1 MDAIQIII
9 VITIAA
15 VIGTII
21 IDATTIL
28 ALRKKE
34 DAIVKVFA
42 MAVTVRIVSG
52 IITTIVA
59 VNQKTGGYPVHR
71 TRLFT

>member
-1 MDAIQIII
+1 VDAIQIII
-9 VITIAA
+9 VITIAT
-15 VIGTII
+15 VIATII

-28 ALRKKE
+28 VLRKKE

-42 MAVTVRIVSG
+42 MDVTVRIASG
-52 IITTIVA
+52 IIKTIVA
-59 VNQKTGGYPVHR
+59 VNKKKGGYPVLR

>member
-1 MDAIQIII
+1 VDAIQTIT
-9 VITIAA
+9 VITIAI
-15 VIGTII
+15 VIVTII

-28 ALRKKE
+28 VLRKKE

-42 MAVTVRIVSG
+42 MAVTVQKVSG

-59 VNQKTGGYPVHR
+59 VNHKTGGYPVFR

>member
-1 MDAIQIII
+1 VDAIQIII
-9 VITIAA
+9 VITIAT

-28 ALRKKE
+28 VLRKKE

-59 VNQKTGGYPVHR
+59 VNQKAGGYPVHR

>member
-1 MDAIQIII
+1 VDAIQIII
-9 VITIAA
+9 VITIAT
-15 VIGTII
+15 VIVTII

-28 ALRKKE
+28 VLRKKE
-34 DAIVKVFA
+34 NAIARVFA
-42 MAVTVRIVSG
+42 MAVTVQIVNG

-59 VNQKTGGYPVHR
+59 VNHNKGGYPVFR

>member
-9 VITIAA
+9 VITIAT

-59 VNQKTGGYPVHR
+59 VNQ
-71 TRLFT
+71 

>member
-9 VITIAA
+9 VITIAT

-52 IITTIVA
+52 IITTIVV
-59 VNQKTGGYPVHR
+59 VNQKAGGYPVHR

>member
-9 VITIAA
+9 VITIAT

-28 ALRKKE
+28 VLRKKE

-52 IITTIVA
+52 TITKIVA
-59 VNQKTGGYPVHR
+59 VNQKAGGYPVHR